1 MSENRNRDF
10 SKYDDMT
17 TEELEEILRL
27 DASAPEGEK
36 SDTELLLYVMGV
48 LADRRKNTNI
58 TGKTAFEAWESFQQ
72 NYLPEAEENPEDI
85 QEHTSTRTGAL
96 WLRRLIAVAAVIAL
110 IICIPVTAK
119 ALEWEDIWE
128 IFARWAKETFSFVT
142 DDSSDISEPDA
153 EYDGEYSS
161 LQDVLNANKRDAS
174 IIPTWVPERFGLKN
188 VEKVLSPIKEIY
200 LAYYVNKSETLS
212 IRVQNYLSTEVQNI
226 EVEDDFSEIYTV
238 SEIDYYIFEND
249 QQIRAVW
256 ITGSYECIISGDVS
270 LEEIKMMIE
279 SIGKG

>member
-1 MSENRNRDF
+1 M
-10 SKYDDMT
+10 
-17 TEELEEILRL
+17 
-27 DASAPEGEK
+27 
-36 SDTELLLYVMGV
+36 
-48 LADRRKNTNI
+48 
-58 TGKTAFEAWESFQQ
+58 
-72 NYLPEAEENPEDI
+72 
-85 QEHTSTRTGAL
+85 
-96 WLRRLIAVAAVIAL
+96 
-110 IICIPVTAK
+110 
-119 ALEWEDIWE
+119 
-128 IFARWAKETFSFVT
+128 T

>member
-1 MSENRNRDF
+1 MSENRNRDY
-10 SKYDDMT
+10 SKYDAMT
-17 TEELEEILRL
+17 TEELEEILRV
-27 DASAPEGEK
+27 DASAPEGEV

-58 TGKTAFEAWESFQQ
+58 TGKTALEAWESFQQ
-72 NYLPEAEENPEDI
+72 NYLPEAEEKPEDI
-85 QEHTSTRTGAL
+85 QKHTSARTGAL
-96 WLRRLIAVAAVIAL
+96 WLRRLIAVAAAIAL

-128 IFARWAKETFSFVT
+128 IFARWAKETFSFVSSENADIT
-142 DDSSDISEPDA
+142 EPAAEDDL
-153 EYDGEYSS
+153 EYTS
-161 LQDVLNANKRDAS
+161 LQDMLERNNRPYDMV
-174 IIPTWVPERFGLKN
+174 PTWIPDGFVLKKI
-188 VEKVLSPIKEIY
+188 EKNETPIKEIY

-238 SEIDYYIFEND
+238 SEIDYYIFENID
-249 QQIRAVW
+249 QIQAIW
-256 ITGSYECIISGDVS
+256 IVGSYECNISGNIT